1 VDDARDDDAWLE
13 LDAPETSPA
22 PDPTPDLPAA
32 GDDEAFL
39 EVMESAEGAGP
50 RVLTDDDLATVVALA
65 DDALPLLAALYA
77 RRDDLA
83 AALPT
88 PAELRARLDD
98 TRRALNQVTRRGP
111 EWRARAEVAAA
122 ALTRRLDALP
132 RGDGLHPA
140 ATAEFLA
147 WCDLSLATQI
157 RHESAGDGTLRE
169 PELARLRLWCARRGM
184 DPSRIDALAARAQ
197 IPVHH
202 GEHSAWAPLD
212 ALPDAP
218 RSLDEAARA
227 LVTSVAQS
235 VTALRARSLSA
246 WLRAHRAP
254 EDLCVVAD
262 EAEAVCLAH
271 DGVEGAPAVAVWSLA
286 WSLGLDGVTVDGLLV
301 TSPDTLRGHLR
312 GRRLDARRLRDAA
325 PALAAWF
332 ARTQH
337 PGLAR
342 ALQRLTDGSGDDE
355 GVSWALGEPLRLGE
369 RTVADPA
376 ALARDVLQRSAS
388 RAAAEERLHNGSLRA
403 WLDALPPHRRDPAW
417 LDALTRAPDPAA
429 REAAFWPG
437 VYRRAPRAPLRLALD
452 ERARRVVRLEGIAD
466 LLNPART
473 AAVWSPL
480 RAAWR
485 RGELSAWLTHAAPGI
500 DLDHRPELPE
510 DHALHAL
517 LWSLGF
523 SALVLPWG
531 LAGLA
536 AVTPEDLVA
545 AWRRGP
551 AHLETLLPQGV
562 VTAWLR
568 RFFPHTPDLDLAL
581 HHWGDDLGAGR
592 VPPGHAALRLALL
605 CGATALPRDPL
616 PAGEGEVVAWES
628 VDPAARGEAPWRA
641 LPPALMRSG
650 AVLLWAARRVPAA
663 GLLARR
669 WLQGEVDDEGALR
682 ELAEMGAP
690 VPSRALEAEQAR
702 EQTRR
707 AAVERRR
714 ALEDESAR
722 LAARR
727 DAAREALELEVD
739 RLAAAQQAARE
750 AAAREVARREVAHE
764 LAAAH
769 ADRDAARGALAQ
781 ALARAQAER
790 ELAEATRQRALA
802 EADLAR
808 HEALAAQRA
817 ALHSAARERDEARL
831 EAQRAAAALRVQSA
845 RQHAL
850 EAELA
855 TEAARRRVAE
865 ARLAQESVDAALE
878 SLARKDMERVEA
890 LRRLREAEVALR
902 DEEARQR
909 RAAKELEA
917 QATRA
922 ADDARRAVDEAR
934 EDEARRREAEA
945 AQRAALEAQGRTAE
959 ADVAEALARE
969 AARTREAAEAAAA
982 VRAEA
987 ERREAEIAEA
997 WATARREAEAE
1008 IARLTDALRGV
1019 EAEADALQVPTPEA
1033 PAEDP
1038 FAALAGAL
1046 EDPADAVDDDDPDAA
1061 LDPDAPR
1068 AEYALDLLAESYDL
1082 ADDAALARLR
1092 DAVDRWARRRPTHP
1106 WADLAERM
1114 TVRALTL
1121 LPAFELHVST
1131 RFESRAVVPSPPSP
1145 TSPLPVAGE
1154 ARADD
1159 GAVDP
1164 WALDLPE
1171 SDPWSSWEGELPLDV
1186 PDASQ
1191 PCGACAGADA
1201 PGRVACSACEGRG
1214 STACRRCEGWG
1225 KVTCPRCAGG
1235 GELSA
1240 AEGSGR
1246 CPRCDGRRTVPCEG
1260 CVLGRVPC
1268 APCEGSGARACAAC
1282 GGDGVVLR
1290 GAALR
1295 VASLPV
1301 SALSVVGDGLPAEVR
1316 AAVRARDAE
1325 PSPVVFVEAPEIDV
1339 ADVLRE
1345 IPHRALAAAAGAML
1359 SAERAADG
1367 DRRATRQR
1375 LIVRRYPVWRAE
1387 VEVHGRAHTLWVHG
1401 ARREVF
1407 TDDSP
1412 LARWLQ
1418 EQVEAAREALGRN
1431 DLATAVDRLAGVM
1444 AADLD
1449 HEDGRAAARAVGEAV
1464 RAQALRGE
1472 LFDARENATRAAALR
1487 WPECLGPLAEAERV
1501 LGRRLS
1507 QRASWSVL
1515 EEARGALEK
1524 DRLERCAD
1532 RLRELAQTEP
1542 ESAEG
1547 RALAAELGAK
1557 TAVLARAMAAR
1568 GELAAAVQ
1576 RVEMTAA
1583 LPWDEARDALVTVRE
1598 ELARAQRRGRW
1609 VTVAPWIIAA
1619 LAVLGLLLS
1628 RLR

>member
-1 VDDARDDDAWLE
+1 
-13 LDAPETSPA
+13 
-22 PDPTPDLPAA
+22 
-32 GDDEAFL
+32 
-39 EVMESAEGAGP
+39 
-50 RVLTDDDLATVVALA
+50 
-65 DDALPLLAALYA
+65 
-77 RRDDLA
+77 
-83 AALPT
+83 
-88 PAELRARLDD
+88 
-98 TRRALNQVTRRGP
+98 
-111 EWRARAEVAAA
+111 
-122 ALTRRLDALP
+122 
-132 RGDGLHPA
+132 
-140 ATAEFLA
+140 
-147 WCDLSLATQI
+147 
-157 RHESAGDGTLRE
+157 
-169 PELARLRLWCARRGM
+169 M
-184 DPSRIDALAARAQ
+184 DPARIDTLAARAK
-197 IPVHH
+197 IPVHP
-202 GEHSAWAPLD
+202 GEQSAWAPLD
-212 ALPDAP
+212 ALLDAP
-218 RSLDEAARA
+218 RTLDDAARA
-227 LVTSVAQS
+227 LTTSVAQA
-235 VTALRARSLSA
+235 VTALRTRAVSA

-254 EDLCVVAD
+254 EALCAVAD

-271 DGVEGAPAVAVWSLA
+271 EGVEGAAAVAVWSLA
-286 WSLGLDGVTVDGLLV
+286 WALGLDGVTVDGLLV

-342 ALQRLTDGSGDDE
+342 ALQRLAEGSGDDE
-355 GVSWALGEPLRLGE
+355 GVAWALGEPLRLGE

-388 RAAAEERLHNGSLRA
+388 RAAAEQRLHNGSLRA

-417 LDALTRAPDPAA
+417 LDALSRAPDAA
-429 REAAFWPG
+429 SREAAFWPG

-452 ERARRVVRLEGIAD
+452 ESGRRVVRLDGLGD

-473 AAVWSPL
+473 AAAWSPL

-485 RGELSAWLTHAAPGI
+485 RGELAAWLTHAAPGI

-523 SALVLPWG
+523 AALVLPWG
-531 LAGLA
+531 RGGV
-536 AVTPEDLVA
+536 AVVGPDDLVA

-551 AHLETLLPQGV
+551 AHLESLLPQGV

-605 CGATALPRDPL
+605 CGATTLPRDPL
-616 PAGEGEVVAWES
+616 PAAEGEVVAWES
-628 VDPAARGEAPWRA
+628 LDPAVRGEAPWRA
-641 LPPALMRSG
+641 MPAALLRSG
-650 AVLLWAARRVPAA
+650 ATLLWAARRVPAA

-669 WLQGEVDDEGALR
+669 WLQGEVDDDGALR

-690 VPSRALEAEQAR
+690 VPSRALEAEQQR
-702 EQTRR
+702 EQARR
-707 AAVERRR
+707 AAAERRR

-727 DAAREALELEVD
+727 DAAREALEHEVD

-750 AAAREVARREVAHE
+750 AAAREVARREVAHGSPPRTHRPRRRPGRPRAGPRPRAGRSASSRRRP
-764 LAAAH
+764 AA
-769 ADRDAARGALAQ
+769 
-781 ALARAQAER
+781 
-790 ELAEATRQRALA
+790 RALA
-802 EADLAR
+802 EAELAR

-817 ALHSAARERDEARL
+817 ALDAAARERDEARL
-831 EAQRAAAALRVQSA
+831 EAERAAAALRVQSA

-878 SLARKDMERVEA
+878 ALARKDLERVEA
-890 LRRLREAEVALR
+890 AASP
-902 DEEARQR
+902 ARGR
-909 RAAKELEA
+909 GRP
-917 QATRA
+917 
-922 ADDARRAVDEAR
+922 ARRGGPAAPPRRRSRRRPPRGRGRPAAPWTPRAR
-934 EDEARRREAEA
+934 TRRGAARPRPRSGAGGAGARRR
-945 AQRAALEAQGRTAE
+945 GR
-959 ADVAEALARE
+959 VSEALARE
-969 AARTREAAEAAAA
+969 AARTREGRRGRGGDAGRGRAARGGDRRGVGDGAA
-982 VRAEA
+982 R
-987 ERREAEIAEA
+987 
-997 WATARREAEAE
+997 AEAE

-1019 EAEADALQVPTPEA
+1019 KAEAEALQVPAPEA

-1046 EDPADAVDDDDPDAA
+1046 EEASDEVDDDRDDEVV
-1061 LDPDAPR
+1061 DPDAPR

-1082 ADDAALARLR
+1082 ADDASLTRLR
-1092 DAVDRWARRRPTHP
+1092 DAVDRWARRRPAHP
-1106 WADLAERM
+1106 WSDLAERM

-1131 RFESRAVVPSPPSP
+1131 RFESRAVVPAAPSP
-1145 TSPLPVAGE
+1145 GDPLPVAGE
-1154 ARADD
+1154 ARTDD

-1164 WALDLPE
+1164 WALTLPE
-1171 SDPWSSWEGELPLDV
+1171 TDPWTSWEGELPLDL
-1186 PDASQ
+1186 PDVTE
-1191 PCGACAGADA
+1191 PCAACASASA
-1201 PGRVACSACEGRG
+1201 PGRVACVACEGRG
-1214 STACRRCEGWG
+1214 TAACRLCEGWG
-1225 KVTCPRCAGG
+1225 RVTCPRCAGG
-1235 GELSA
+1235 GELPVDH
-1240 AEGSGR
+1240 GGGR
-1246 CPRCDGRRTVPCEG
+1246 CPRCEGRRMVPCEA

-1268 APCEGSGARACAAC
+1268 APCGGEGARACAAC
-1282 GGDGVVLR
+1282 GGEGALRR

-1295 VASLPV
+1295 VSALPV

-1316 AAVRARDAE
+1316 AAVRARDGE
-1325 PSPVVFVEAPEIDV
+1325 PAPVVFVEAPEIDV
-1339 ADVLRE
+1339 AEVLRE
-1345 IPHRALAAAAGAML
+1345 VPHRALAAAAGAML
-1359 SAERAADG
+1359 TAERAGDDG
-1367 DRRATRQR
+1367 RRAATAPHRAALSRVARGGRGPRPRARSGCTARAARCSPTTRPWRGGSGAGRRRATPGAQR
-1375 LIVRRYPVWRAE
+1375 P
-1387 VEVHGRAHTLWVHG
+1387 
-1401 ARREVF
+1401 
-1407 TDDSP
+1407 
-1412 LARWLQ
+1412 
-1418 EQVEAAREALGRN
+1418 
-1431 DLATAVDRLAGVM
+1431 ATAVDLVGVM

-1449 HEDGRAAARAVGEAV
+1449 HEGGRAAAREVGEAV

-1515 EEARGALEK
+1515 EEARAALEK

-1532 RLRELAQTEP
+1532 RLRELAQCDP

-1557 TAVLARAMAAR
+1557 TAVLARVMAAR

-1576 RVEMTAA
+1576 RVEVTAA
-1583 LPWDEARDALVTVRE
+1583 LPWEESRAALATVRD

-1609 VTVAPWIIAA
+1609 TTLAPWVIAA

-1628 RLR
+1628 RVR